1 MSADTIVAALVGI
14 ALMIYLVY
22 SLLRPEK
29 F

>member
-1 MSADTIVAALVGI
+1 MKAEWLVTGVVTLGI
-14 ALMIYLVY
+14 LVYLVY

>member
-1 MSADTIVAALVGI
+1 MSAEWLVTGLVTLGI
-14 ALMIYLVY
+14 LAYLVY

>member
-1 MSADTIVAALVGI
+1 MSAEWLVTGCVTLGI
-14 ALMIYLVY
+14 LVYLIY

>member
-1 MSADTIVAALVGI
+1 MKAEWVVTGVVTLGILV
-14 ALMIYLVY
+14 YLVY